1 MVLFKKSLH
10 EQFETSKELKELFD
24 SSTENHFN
32 QINHWFE
39 LAFIRVAPRGTAGAN
54 CAFRKGICSR
64 EEPARTCRGA
74 MPDRVAAKDGVPIP
88 HRNDPTKP

>member
-24 SSTENHFN
+24 SSTENHFS

-39 LAFIRVAPRGTAGAN
+39 LAFIRVAHGGTTGAN
-54 CAFRKGICSR
+54 CA
-64 EEPARTCRGA
+64 
-74 MPDRVAAKDGVPIP
+74 IP
-88 HRNDPTKP
+88 